1 MQKMK
6 QMVAIKKPLPPF
18 LRLHT
23 GKHPCSSAD
32 NGGASSPGSQV
43 ATMTELSAQVSFN
56 PVHPDGTNPARAPQS
71 IESE

>member
-6 QMVAIKKPLPPF
+6 QMVAIKKPAPPF

-23 GKHPCSSAD
+23 GNHPCSSAD
-32 NGGASSPGSQV
+32 NGSASSPGNQ
-43 ATMTELSAQVSFN
+43 AAAMTELSAHVGFN
-56 PVHPDGTNPARAPQS
+56 PVHPDGANPARAPQS